1 MVPSNELGLFRFVIS
16 MNIDFNSFRK
26 YIWRSL
32 CSTKYILDI
41 YIKVLP
47 AGNLVGMCSTL
58 YPGMSNLLVTR
69 FFCDF
74 LLAETH
80 ISTFVVSRLRRIF
93 ILSVHEE
100 SDACLY

>member
-1 MVPSNELGLFRFVIS
+1 MILILLESIFEDLFVVQ
-16 MNIDFNSFRK
+16 NIF
-26 YIWRSL
+26 
-32 CSTKYILDI
+32 LDI
-41 YIKVLP
+41 YIKVLL

>member
-1 MVPSNELGLFRFVIS
+1 MILILLESIFEDLFVVQ
-16 MNIDFNSFRK
+16 NIF
-26 YIWRSL
+26 
-32 CSTKYILDI
+32 LDI
-41 YIKVLP
+41 YIRVLP
-47 AGNLVGMCSTL
+47 AGNLVGMCSTF